1 MATIEPLS
9 SAMTYQAQQAA
20 KPQTVTP
27 VNTEVP
33 EDGQTVNVDETTAS
47 VTRAQAEDEKE
58 SGSESAGS
66 QQQQAA
72 GASAGQQAAGVRQ
85 SQQQQQA
92 ARQLQQASAK
102 QAQQQAAQTKQTQ
115 QQSEQLKKAITEM
128 NKKINNSNEEAVFGV
143 HEDTNRIMIKI
154 MDKET
159 KEVIKEFPPEKTLDM
174 IARIWEMAGI
184 LVDQKL

>member
-1 MATIEPLS
+1 MATIEPLNS
-9 SAMTYQAQQAA
+9 VMTYQAQTAA
-20 KPQTVTP
+20 KPQAQAVTP

-47 VTRAQAEDEKE
+47 VARPQPKEEKG
-58 SGSESAGS
+58 SGSDGTGS
-66 QQQQAA
+66 QQQAANARQTQQQQAVNGKQAQQQQAA
-72 GASAGQQAAGVRQ
+72 PVKQV
-85 SQQQQQA
+85 QQQQTGNI
-92 ARQLQQASAK
+92 RQN
-102 QAQQQAAQTKQTQ
+102 Q
-115 QQSEQLKKAITEM
+115 QQSEQLKKAIAEM
-128 NKKINNSNEEAVFGV
+128 NKRINNSNEEAVFGV

-184 LVDQKL
+184 LVDEKM

>member
-1 MATIEPLS
+1 MATIEPLNS
-9 SAMTYQAQQAA
+9 VMTYQAQAVE
-20 KPQTVTP
+20 KPQPVAP

-33 EDGQTVNVDETTAS
+33 EDGQTVNVDETTAA
-47 VTRAQAEDEKE
+47 VARPQTENEKE
-58 SGSESAGS
+58 GESGGSGS

-72 GASAGQQAAGVRQ
+72 ASR
-85 SQQQQQA
+85 
-92 ARQLQQASAK
+92 
-102 QAQQQAAQTKQTQ
+102 QAQVQ
-115 QQSEQLKKAITEM
+115 QQSEQLKKAIAEM

-184 LVDQKL
+184 LVDEKR

>member
-1 MATIEPLS
+1 MATIEPLNS
-9 SAMTYQAQQAA
+9 VMTYQAQGTS
-20 KPQTVTP
+20 KPQVVTS

-47 VTRAQAEDEKE
+47 VTRPQPEDDK
-58 SGSESAGS
+58 SGGEAGS
-66 QQQQAA
+66 RQQ
-72 GASAGQQAAGVRQ
+72 SANADVN
-85 SQQQQQA
+85 
-92 ARQLQQASAK
+92 AK
-102 QAQQQAAQTKQTQ
+102 QANIRQAREQ
-115 QQSEQLKKAITEM
+115 QQSEQLKKAIAEM
-128 NKKINNSNEEAVFGV
+128 NRRINNSNEEAVFGV

-184 LVDQKL
+184 LVDEKL